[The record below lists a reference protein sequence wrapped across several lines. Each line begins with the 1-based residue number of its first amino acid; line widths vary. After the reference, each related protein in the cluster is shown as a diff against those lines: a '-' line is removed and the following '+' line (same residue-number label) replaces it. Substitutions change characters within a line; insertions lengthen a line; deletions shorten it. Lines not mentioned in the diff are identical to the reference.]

1 MILAIVQARTSSSR
15 LPGKVMLPVHGA
27 PMLLRQIERVR
38 RSTALDSIV
47 IATSDQ
53 SEDDPVADLAPQAG
67 VDHFRGSLDDVL
79 DRYYRAAE
87 RYSPDHV
94 VRITGD
100 CPLIDWNVIDGCVQF
115 MIDGAYD
122 YASNTLRPTW
132 PDGLDVEAM
141 TFDALRTAWEQGR
154 GIVEREHVTQFI
166 HRHPDRF
173 RLGSYESARDLS
185 DLRWTVDEPEDLE
198 FVRQVYDALYPANA
212 AFTYEDVLGLIES
225 RPDIALLNAAF
236 ERNEGL
242 KRSEEAELKADK
254 NG

>member
-1 MILAIVQARTSSSR
+1 M
-15 LPGKVMLPVHGA
+15 
-27 PMLLRQIERVR
+27 
-38 RSTALDSIV
+38 LDSFEV
-47 IATSDQ
+47 VGAANDAREPLESAG
-53 SEDDPVADLAPQAG
+53 AD
-67 VDHFRGSLDDVL
+67 
-79 DRYYRAAE
+79 
-87 RYSPDHV
+87 
-94 VRITGD
+94 
-100 CPLIDWNVIDGCVQF
+100 
-115 MIDGAYD
+115 
-122 YASNTLRPTW
+122 
-132 PDGLDVEAM
+132 AM

-154 GIVEREHVTQFI
+154 GIVEREHVTLII

-173 RLGSYESARDLS
+173 RLGSYENSRDLS

-212 AFTYEDVLGLIES
+212 AFTYEDVLGLIER